1 MEIIN
6 FSAELTASD
15 SERRIIGGQIVP
27 FEKIGSTNVGK
38 VVFEKGS
45 IQIDPSKRQKL
56 LLEQDR
62 KSVV

>member
-1 MEIIN
+1 MEMSNMEIIN
-6 FSAELTASD
+6 FSAELTSSD

-45 IQIDPSKRQKL
+45 ISTFSL
-56 LLEQDR
+56 
-62 KSVV
+62 KSGPFA